1 MNRLI
6 TFWIASSSVLFM
18 LSLVYFH
25 YQLHRK
31 NPLFAWWLCLGVTM
45 ELISAY
51 AMVLGS
57 HRFLCLLWRAANIAS
72 IMMAVAVLILAYARR
87 SCPVNRTLLYGLG
100 AMLAF
105 NLVAHLTSGHISMVK
120 QTWLQDIAFFGPAL
134 FLLVS
139 FSNIRGDRI
148 PLHICSALTQMTL
161 KASPSHGLALSF
173 RPVSLLQSG
182 ALDLGH
188 EASAE
193 FFMPLAGL
201 NQDST
206 PNFLVP
212 IPPPGS
218 LRTTGATRD
227 RRESQVFVLA
237 QT

>member
-57 HRFLCLLWRAANIAS
+57 HRFLCFLWRAANIAS
-72 IMMAVAVLILAYARR
+72 ILMAVAVLILAYARR

-105 NLVAHLTSGHISMVK
+105 NLVAHLTAGHISMVK

-148 PLHICSALTQMTL
+148 PLRICSALRQMTL
-161 KASPSHGLALSF
+161 KASPSPGLALGF
-173 RPVSLLQSG
+173 RPVSLQGCKALKLGNEAASG
-182 ALDLGH
+182 FL
-188 EASAE
+188 
-193 FFMPLAGL
+193 MPLVGL
-201 NQDST
+201 DQDST
-206 PNFLVP
+206 PNFFVP
-212 IPPPGS
+212 MPPATS
-218 LRTTGATRD
+218 RTTGATRT
-227 RRESQVFVLA
+227 RHESQVFVLA